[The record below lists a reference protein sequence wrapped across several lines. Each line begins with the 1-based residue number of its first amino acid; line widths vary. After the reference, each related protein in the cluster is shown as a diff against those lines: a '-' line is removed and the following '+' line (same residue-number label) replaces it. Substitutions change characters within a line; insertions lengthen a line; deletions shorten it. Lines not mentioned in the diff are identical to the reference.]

1 MSEQNWLTAGDA
13 AKILKCSPRQV
24 HRYGETGQ
32 LVTRRAG
39 RRVLFAADSVAQLA
53 DELQV
58 DYRPPPTP
66 SRDLQPVADLVEHL
80 RRRDTQ
86 LEESYQRIDERLSR
100 LEGRQESPRWIG
112 RAIILLIILVGL
124 VLIILIIIALRI

>member
-1 MSEQNWLTAGDA
+1 MSEQHWLTAGDA
-13 AKILKCSPRQV
+13 AKILKCSARQV
-24 HRYGETGQ
+24 HRYGEMGQ

-58 DYRPPPTP
+58 DYRPPPAP
-66 SRDLQPVADLVEHL
+66 SRDLQPVSDLVEHL

-86 LEESYQRIDERLSR
+86 IEESYQRIDERLSR
-100 LEGRQESPRWIG
+100 LEARQESPRWMS
-112 RAIILLIILVGL
+112 RAIALLIVLVGIA
-124 VLIILIIIALRI
+124 LIILIIIAVRL